1 MNSHWDG
8 ALWGVLIILSSFVI
22 YFCLV
27 KSVKL
32 VTRVYGH
39 TLVPINNESSKTSY
53 TKLYSKQ
60 EEYTNTSWSE
70 TETITDDP

>member
-1 MNSHWDG
+1 MDSHWAG
-8 ALWGVLIILSSFVI
+8 AFLAVIILVSSFII

-39 TLVPINNESSKTSY
+39 ALVPINNESSKTSY
-53 TKLYSKQ
+53 TRLHSEQ

>member
-39 TLVPINNESSKTSY
+39 ALVPINNESSKTSY
-53 TKLYSKQ
+53 TRLHSEKEKH
-60 EEYTNTSWSE
+60 TNTSRTE
-70 TETITDDP
+70 TETITNDP

>member
-1 MNSHWDG
+1 MDSHWAG
-8 ALWGVLIILSSFVI
+8 AFLAVIILVSSFII

-39 TLVPINNESSKTSY
+39 VLVPINNESSKTSY
-53 TKLYSKQ
+53 TRLRSEQ